1 LLPKLKARKHLENK
15 TKTRCVYSARRRDP
29 FTYMPNQQREAD
41 PGKRAVARTPPL
53 AAPPPRVD
61 RPRLPCR
68 PHAYLSTEG
77 YVNHVDRAR
86 PPPHPHTTN
95 VPRPPHPRASQRV
108 TAPAEGRSFTRGTRP
123 RAPARF
129 RLVDAPRRRHASR
142 GHVPAMGARHVGRIG
157 RLRRCHTTVRGPAR
171 RPRGAW
177 HPCSCLLY
185 PRGTTWNANATPLA
199 LKLQNPTS
207 ERKTGEARKQQP
219 RHFFLER
226 SPSAA
231 QRVLRFRRALVA
243 SLFHGRDLL

>member
-1 LLPKLKARKHLENK
+1 MPSHKEIVARYRRTAIQLPNYRDLGNNLLPKLKARKHLENK
-15 TKTRCVYSARRRDP
+15 TKTRCVYSARRR
-29 FTYMPNQQREAD
+29 D

-95 VPRPPHPRASQRV
+95 VPRPPHPRPRASQRV
-108 TAPAEGRSFTRGTRP
+108 TAPAEGRWFTRGTRP
-123 RAPARF
+123 RAPDRF

-185 PRGTTWNANATPLA
+185 PPRHHL
-199 LKLQNPTS
+199 
-207 ERKTGEARKQQP
+207 ERKRNP
-219 RHFFLER
+219 SR
-226 SPSAA
+226 S
-231 QRVLRFRRALVA
+231 QA
-243 SLFHGRDLL
+243 SKSH

>member
-1 LLPKLKARKHLENK
+1 M
-15 TKTRCVYSARRRDP
+15 YSARRR
-29 FTYMPNQQREAD
+29 D

-95 VPRPPHPRASQRV
+95 VPRPPHPRPRASQRV

-123 RAPARF
+123 RAPQIASAWWTRPGVDTRPGGTYRPWAR
-129 RLVDAPRRRHASR
+129 VTWAVSDAFAAVTQLYGGRPGGRVAR
-142 GHVPAMGARHVGRIG
+142 GIPA
-157 RLRRCHTTVRGPAR
+157 PAF
-171 RPRGAW
+171 
-177 HPCSCLLY
+177 Y
-185 PRGTTWNANATPLA
+185 TPRGTTWNANATPLA

-231 QRVLRFRRALVA
+231 QRVLGFRRALVA